1 MILIS
6 SIRRER
12 NLGSADDGAD
22 EGRYGGSEKI
32 KCRVDNPGC
41 NRYSGIDFQ
50 AHLLVRHLLAD
61 RRLARGFGEAR
72 LGGLCHEE
80 VECAMRN

>member
-22 EGRYGGSEKI
+22 EVRYAGSEEI
-32 KCRVDNPGC
+32 V
-41 NRYSGIDFQ
+41 SG
-50 AHLLVRHLLAD
+50 
-61 RRLARGFGEAR
+61 
-72 LGGLCHEE
+72 
-80 VECAMRN
+80 